1 LPGKAKTAIFLNS
14 MPLVDFWKS
23 SPDQI
28 RSKTI
33 EQLLTFAGDGKLR
46 DGNVTSAE
54 FRQFLGHIPSDLLS
68 TYAAQCLTS
77 SFHDSGF
84 ALQDTVNQAGRRLGF
99 KVEDGRSTGTSV
111 GVLSS
116 ASVRPRVNTDFR
128 PAGVPRPEHRVAGV
142 LDEMAKVGVMGYA
155 SASGGSVAR
164 TGSRCFFDSLR
175 DCFHNEGRRM
185 ESKN

>member
-1 LPGKAKTAIFLNS
+1 MFRVTISRPTELKIVIAWDSKNGEFLLS

-54 FRQFLGHIPSDLLS
+54 FRQFLGHIPSELLS
-68 TYAAQCLTS
+68 TYAVQCLTS

-84 ALQDTVNQAGRRLGF
+84 ALQDIVNQAGRRLGF
-99 KVEDGRSTGTSV
+99 KVEDGRYRGTAGEVGFDGIWST
-111 GVLSS
+111 
-116 ASVRPRVNTDFR
+116 A
-128 PAGVPRPEHRVAGV
+128 
-142 LDEMAKVGVMGYA
+142 
-155 SASGGSVAR
+155 
-164 TGSRCFFDSLR
+164 
-175 DCFHNEGRRM
+175 EGDAISQR
-185 ESKN
+185 

>member
-1 LPGKAKTAIFLNS
+1 MTLIIALFFGINHLEHRTQLKSALPGKAKTAIFLNS

-84 ALQDTVNQAGRRLGF
+84 ALQDIVNQAGRRLGF
-99 KVEDGRSTGTSV
+99 KVEDGRYRGTAGEVGFDGIWSARPTG
-111 GVLSS
+111 
-116 ASVRPRVNTDFR
+116 R
-128 PAGVPRPEHRVAGV
+128 
-142 LDEMAKVGVMGYA
+142 M
-155 SASGGSVAR
+155 
-164 TGSRCFFDSLR
+164 
-175 DCFHNEGRRM
+175 RR
-185 ESKN
+185 EPF